1 MVKYMFMRFKM
12 FVRDPFERN
21 KRSLWDYKRV
31 VVLASLAVD
40 GKDLN
45 VGRRCDRVVRKN
57 RV

>member
-1 MVKYMFMRFKM
+1 MFMRFKM
-12 FVRDPFERN
+12 FVRDRFERN

-45 VGRRCDRVVRKN
+45 VGRCCNQVIRKS
-57 RV
+57 RI